1 MAVGIFS
8 AIVMLVTSAALA
20 SAEEFGDRQFSAL
33 ARECRSQSSQPPSPA
48 ALRIRDA
55 ALAQHKIFHGH
66 RIDDTGRIVFFGH
79 SEVESDHEGDDSFTA
94 DKVPWRR
101 VLRYWEAV
109 TGEPAA
115 TAAHRTLGA
124 WYYRGALDN
133 PPPAELAR
141 GGVSLRRL
149 LEVIDRLDFSEFG
162 DRAGAYK
169 AAIQQSV
176 IRASLSDVAWSAAFV
191 SFIMRDAGLDEKIF
205 AYGAAHVAYVS
216 AAVAQSVR
224 DGNGGERTHF
234 FRACDPALTPPRV
247 GDLLCYHRHTDGT
260 RNPYLPRG
268 PSLFRSLFEDFA
280 NGERPIIRSHCDI
293 VAGVDARARKVT
305 VIGGNV
311 QNSVTQRVLTL
322 DKRGVLAKRQGTKA
336 CGPNN
341 PDSLATGRANC
352 NFNDQ
357 KWFVLLQAV
366 M

>member
-1 MAVGIFS
+1 
-8 AIVMLVTSAALA
+8 MLITSQTLA
-20 SAEEFGDRQFSAL
+20 PAEDFDARHFSAL
-33 ARECRSQSSQPPSPA
+33 AKACRAQSAKPPSPA

-55 ALAQHKIFHGH
+55 AIVQHKSFNGH
-66 RIDDTGRIVFFGH
+66 RIDHTGRIVFFGH
-79 SEVESDHEGDDSFTA
+79 SEVESDHAGDDSFTA

-115 TAAHRTLGA
+115 TAPHRTLGA
-124 WYYRGALDN
+124 WYYPGALDH
-133 PPPAELAR
+133 PAPAELER
-141 GGVSLRRL
+141 SGVSLRRL
-149 LEVIDRLDFSEFG
+149 LEVIDKLDFAEFG
-162 DRAGAYK
+162 DRAAAYK

-176 IRASLSDVAWSAAFV
+176 IRASLSDVAWSAAFI
-191 SFIMRDAGLDEKIF
+191 SSIMRDAGLDEKNF
-205 AYGAAHVAYVS
+205 AYGAAHVAYIS
-216 AAVAQSVR
+216 AAVAQSLR
-224 DGNGGERTHF
+224 DANGGARAHF
-234 FRACDPALTPPRV
+234 FRACDPALTPPRA
-247 GDLLCYHRHTDGT
+247 GDLLCYHRHTEGT
-260 RNPYLPRG
+260 RNPYVPEG
-268 PSLFRSLFEDFA
+268 PSLFRSIFEDFA
-280 NGERPIIRSHCDI
+280 RGERPIIRSHCDI

-311 QNSVTQRVLTL
+311 QNSVTERVLTL
-322 DKRGVLAKRQGTKA
+322 DKRGVLSKRQGTKA

>member
-1 MAVGIFS
+1 MVRASLAAF
-8 AIVMLVTSAALA
+8 LVLQSAAALGEDFGKERFAVLA
-20 SAEEFGDRQFSAL
+20 KQCRQQAMTV
-33 ARECRSQSSQPPSPA
+33 PSPA

-55 ALAQHKIFHGH
+55 ALAQHKSFRGH
-66 RIDDTGRIVFFGH
+66 RIDHTGRIVFFGH

-115 TAAHRTLGA
+115 TGPHRTLGA
-124 WYYRGALDN
+124 WYYPGALDH
-133 PPPAELAR
+133 PPPAELER
-141 GGVSLRRL
+141 SGVALRRL
-149 LEVIDRLDFSEFG
+149 LEVIDKLDFSEFG
-162 DRAGAYK
+162 DRAAAYK
-169 AAIQQSV
+169 AAIRQSV
-176 IRASLSDVAWSAAFV
+176 IRASLSDVAWSAAFI
-191 SFIMRDAGLDEKIF
+191 SSIMRDAGLDEKIF
-205 AYGAAHVAYVS
+205 AYGAAHVAYIS

-234 FRACDPALTPPRV
+234 FRACDPAVTPPRA
-247 GDLLCYHRHTDGT
+247 GDLLCYHRHTEGT
-260 RNPYLPRG
+260 RNPYVAKG
-268 PSLFRSLFEDFA
+268 PSLFRALFADFA
-280 NGERPIIRSHCDI
+280 GGARPVMRSHCDI
-293 VAGVDARARKVT
+293 VVGADARARRVT
-305 VIGGNV
+305 VVGGNV
-311 QNSVTQRVLTL
+311 QNSVTERVLTL
-322 DKRGVLAKRQGTKA
+322 NKRGLLAPRQGTKA

>member
-1 MAVGIFS
+1 
-8 AIVMLVTSAALA
+8 MLRALAAAGAALLLQAA
-20 SAEEFGDRQFSAL
+20 SASGEEFGNDRFLAL
-33 ARECRSQSSQPPSPA
+33 AKECRAQAAVGPSAA

-55 ALAQHKIFHGH
+55 AVAQHKSFQGNRVDH
-66 RIDDTGRIVFFGH
+66 TGRIVFFGH

-115 TAAHRTLGA
+115 TAPHRTLGA
-124 WYYRGALDN
+124 WYYPGALDN
-133 PPPAELAR
+133 PPPAELDR
-141 GGVSLRRL
+141 RGVSLRRL
-149 LEVIDRLDFSEFG
+149 LEVIDKLDFSEFG
-162 DRAGAYK
+162 DRSVSYK

-191 SFIMRDAGLDEKIF
+191 SFIMRDAGLEEKVF
-205 AYGAAHVAYVS
+205 AYGAAHVAYIS
-216 AAVAQSVR
+216 AAVAQSLR

-234 FRACDPALTPPRV
+234 FRACDPALTPPRA
-247 GDLLCYHRHTDGT
+247 GDLLCYHRHTEGT
-260 RNPYLPRG
+260 RNPYVPKG
-268 PSLFRSLFEDFA
+268 PSLFRSIFEDFA
-280 NGERPIIRSHCDI
+280 SGERPIIRSHCDI
-293 VAGVDARARKVT
+293 VVDVDARARKVT

-311 QNSVTQRVLTL
+311 QNSVTERVLTL
-322 DKRGVLAKRQGTKA
+322 NKRGVLSMRQGTKA

-341 PDSLATGRANC
+341 PDSLATGGANC